1 MFVCQFQNIIYAR
14 IQEEAHRILQMQ
26 DIKGVIWEKLD
37 IIHSQIPASYHYIIY
52 GIYFTLH
59 VFLYFKFILHV
70 MYFCILHVFCI
81 LNQK

>member
-37 IIHSQIPASYHYIIY
+37 IIHSQIPASYHCIIY

-59 VFLYFKFILHV
+59 SFLYFKSEIINLFLLIYSQSFV
-70 MYFCILHVFCI
+70 TGI
-81 LNQK
+81 